1 MAIQYDGSIVMLM
14 EELPVL
20 PDAAAVQVLWVL
32 EAEVTDSETL
42 PIPPELQKLLD
53 EYSHFALYSNEILI

>member
-42 PIPPELQKLLD
+42 PIPPELQKLL
-53 EYSHFALYSNEILI
+53 